1 MTFEEW
7 RKKHA
12 WHVVDEVVVVF
23 MEMAFNAGVESM
35 KEIKRIRQRNYY
47 QDLKE
52 ERRCV
57 RCKRKHDGKR
67 TQCSDCILAIK
78 TAKARR

>member
-1 MTFEEW
+1 MTFEQW

-12 WHVVDEVVVVF
+12 WHVADESTIALMKV
-23 MEMAFNAGVESM
+23 AYESGADSVRA
-35 KEIKRIRQRNYY
+35 IKRGKMREYYADLVSRNI
-47 QDLKE
+47 
-52 ERRCV
+52 CV

-67 TQCSDCILAIK
+67 TQCADCILAIK